1 MKKTYIIPAVKSI
14 NLCTEE
20 NVLQATSSF
29 SLYSDEE
36 VDEAKSNHRS
46 VTEEIWGFEK

>member
-36 VDEAKSNHRS
+36 VDEAKSNHRTAS
-46 VTEEIWGFEK
+46 SSIWGEE